1 MRRLMRQSLI
11 ASLSLAIAAAALQ
24 ATPRHLPASPGN
36 IPLRVP
42 ARVPATAPS
51 KPVNVPVPSKPLNV
65 PVVYYT
71 MPNGL
76 KVVISEYHIAPVVT
90 VGVYYN
96 VGFRVEPKG
105 RTGFAHLF
113 EHMMFQG
120 SANVKKFE
128 HAKIVEANGGNLNG
142 HTDFDYTNYFET
154 LPSNRV
160 ETALWLESD
169 RMRSLD
175 ISPENLKNQQNVV
188 SEEIRVNVL
197 NQPYQFFE
205 WIELWQN
212 AFTNWNDAH
221 NGYGDLAE
229 VNAATIEDVR
239 HFFKTYYAPNNA
251 VLTIAG
257 DVDAADVKQMIEKHF
272 GNIPSQPAP
281 ARPDLT
287 EPPQTKEK
295 RVSQTDKL
303 ANLPALATGYHMPA
317 QNDPD
322 FPAMALLVQILQ
334 GDDSSR
340 WYQRLVKE
348 KQLTLD
354 LTGALNYFGNEFDY
368 NGPMIMT
375 TRATYKPGHTA
386 DEVVREMDGVLGD
399 IISKGIT
406 EKELAD
412 AKVRYRSNF
421 YGQIESTFGRAHLLA
436 CLALFRNDP
445 NQINTLLAPFEK
457 VTAAQIK
464 TAAAKYLVASNRTVI
479 DRVPEKKSGE

>member
-1 MRRLMRQSLI
+1 MQRSIIKVLAGLMVL
-11 ASLSLAIAAAALQ
+11 AVSLSTTQ
-24 ATPRHLPASPGN
+24 A
-36 IPLRVP
+36 
-42 ARVPATAPS
+42 
-51 KPVNVPVPSKPLNV
+51 KPINV
-65 PVVYYT
+65 PVVYYKL
-71 MPNGL
+71 PNGL
-76 KVVISEYHIAPVVT
+76 KVVISEDHLAPVVT

-128 HAKIVEANGGNLNG
+128 HAKYVEANGGSLNG

-160 ETALWLESD
+160 EMGLWLESD

-175 ISPENLKNQQNVV
+175 ISEENLKNQQNVV

-197 NQPYQFFE
+197 NQPYQLFE
-205 WIELWQN
+205 WIDLWEN
-212 AFTNWNDAH
+212 SFTNWNNSH
-221 NGYGDLAE
+221 NGYGNLAE
-229 VNAATIEDVR
+229 VNAATIDDVR
-239 HFFKTYYAPNNA
+239 NFFKTYYAPNNA
-251 VLTIAG
+251 VLAIVG
-257 DVDAADVKQMIEKHF
+257 DVDVDEVKKMVEKHF
-272 GNIPSQPAP
+272 AGIPAQSVPP
-281 ARPDLT
+281 RPDLT

-303 ANLPALATGYHMPA
+303 ANLPALVTGYHIPA
-317 QNDPD
+317 QNSPD

-348 KQLTLD
+348 KELTLD
-354 LTGALNYFGNEFDY
+354 LTGGLNYFGNEFDY

-375 TRATYKPGHTA
+375 TRTTYKPGHTA
-386 DEVVREMDGVLGD
+386 DEILAQMDAVITDVAASGV
-399 IISKGIT
+399 T

-421 YGQIESTFGRAHLLA
+421 YSQLESSFGKTHLLSS
-436 CLALFRNDP
+436 LALFRDDP
-445 NQINTLLAPFEK
+445 SQINSLLTPFQN
-457 VTAAQIK
+457 VTAAQVK
-464 TAAAKYLVASNRTVI
+464 AAAAKYLVSTNRTVI
-479 DRVPEKKSGE
+479 DRVPEAKPSPKAGE

>member
-1 MRRLMRQSLI
+1 MQRSLI
-11 ASLSLAIAAAALQ
+11 KVFAGFMVLAISLSTTQ
-24 ATPRHLPASPGN
+24 AKA
-36 IPLRVP
+36 
-42 ARVPATAPS
+42 
-51 KPVNVPVPSKPLNV
+51 LNV
-65 PVVYYT
+65 PVVYYKL
-71 MPNGL
+71 PNGL
-76 KVVISEYHIAPVVT
+76 KVVISEDHLAPVVT

-128 HAKIVEANGGNLNG
+128 HAKYVEANGGSLNG

-160 ETALWLESD
+160 EMGLWLESD

-175 ISPENLKNQQNVV
+175 ISEENLKNQQNVV

-197 NQPYQFFE
+197 NQPYQLFE
-205 WIELWQN
+205 WIDLWEN
-212 AFTNWNDAH
+212 SFTNWNNSN
-221 NGYGDLAE
+221 NGYGNLAE
-229 VNAATIEDVR
+229 VNAATIDDVR
-239 HFFKTYYAPNNA
+239 NFFKTYYAPNNA
-251 VLTIAG
+251 VLTVVG
-257 DVDAADVKQMIEKHF
+257 DVDVDEVKKMVEKHF
-272 GNIPSQPAP
+272 AGIPAQPVP
-281 ARPDLT
+281 PRPDLT

-303 ANLPALATGYHMPA
+303 ANLPALVTGYHIPA
-317 QNDPD
+317 QNSPD

-348 KQLTLD
+348 KELTLD
-354 LTGALNYFGNEFDY
+354 LTGGLNYFGNEFDY

-375 TRATYKPGHTA
+375 TRTTYKPGHTA
-386 DEVVREMDGVLGD
+386 NDILAQMDAVIADVAASGV
-399 IISKGIT
+399 T

-421 YGQIESTFGRAHLLA
+421 YSQLESSFGKTHLLSS
-436 CLALFRNDP
+436 LALFRDDP
-445 NQINTLLAPFEK
+445 SQINSLLTPFQV
-457 VTAAQIK
+457 VTAAQVK
-464 TAAAKYLVASNRTVI
+464 AAAAKYLVSTNRTVI
-479 DRVPEKKSGE
+479 DRIPEAKPSPKAGE

>member
-1 MRRLMRQSLI
+1 MQRSIIKVLAGLMVL
-11 ASLSLAIAAAALQ
+11 AVSLSTTQ
-24 ATPRHLPASPGN
+24 A
-36 IPLRVP
+36 
-42 ARVPATAPS
+42 
-51 KPVNVPVPSKPLNV
+51 KPIHV
-65 PVVYYT
+65 PVVYYKL
-71 MPNGL
+71 PNGL
-76 KVVISEYHIAPVVT
+76 KVVISEDHLAPVVT

-128 HAKIVEANGGNLNG
+128 HAKYVEANGGSLNG

-160 ETALWLESD
+160 EMGLWLESD

-175 ISPENLKNQQNVV
+175 ISEENLKNQQNVV

-197 NQPYQFFE
+197 NQPYQLFE
-205 WIELWQN
+205 WIDLWEN
-212 AFTNWNDAH
+212 SFTNWNNAH
-221 NGYGDLAE
+221 NGYGNLAE
-229 VNAATIEDVR
+229 VNAATIDDVR
-239 HFFKTYYAPNNA
+239 NFFKTYYAPNNA
-251 VLTIAG
+251 VLTVVG
-257 DVDAADVKQMIEKHF
+257 DVDVDEVRKMVEKHF
-272 GNIPSQPAP
+272 AGIPAQPVP
-281 ARPDLT
+281 PRPDLT

-303 ANLPALATGYHMPA
+303 ANLPALVTGYHIPA
-317 QNDPD
+317 QNSPD

-348 KQLTLD
+348 KELTLD
-354 LTGALNYFGNEFDY
+354 LTGGLNYFGNEFDY

-375 TRATYKPGHTA
+375 TRTTYKPGHTA
-386 DEVVREMDGVLGD
+386 DEILAQMDAVIADIAARGV
-399 IISKGIT
+399 T

-421 YGQIESTFGRAHLLA
+421 YSQLESSFGKTHLLSS
-436 CLALFRNDP
+436 LALFRDDP
-445 NQINTLLAPFEK
+445 SQINSLLTPFQN
-457 VTAAQIK
+457 VTAAQVK
-464 TAAAKYLVASNRTVI
+464 AAAAKYLVSTNRTVI
-479 DRVPEKKSGE
+479 DRIPEAKPSPKAGE